1 MNASEHAGAGC
12 AAGGAV
18 CVPAV
23 PAGPVFR
30 CAAVIGTGLIGGSV
44 AAGLRA
50 RGLTAT
56 IRGHAPGPDAT
67 RALELGLVDSVC
79 DDVAETVDGADLVVL
94 AAPIPA
100 MPALFA
106 AIRDRVGV
114 DALVVDCASTKQ
126 STIAAAAAVGGS
138 AFARFVPSHPIAGG
152 ERHGPDAARADLFD
166 GRVAIVCPLAGTDA
180 ALVGRAR
187 ALWAALGAQVVEMD
201 PAAHDAVFAE
211 VSHWPHAVAFALC
224 GAIAGGPSADPAL
237 RFAGA
242 GLRDTTRIGASSAS
256 LWADILLDN
265 RDAVLGC
272 ADAFER
278 ELRAVTDA
286 LRDGDRATLVER
298 FGAASRWR
306 GRLG

>member
-1 MNASEHAGAGC
+1 MSPIEHAGA
-12 AAGGAV
+12 AIAGGGDACVAAV
-18 CVPAV
+18 SR
-23 PAGPVFR
+23 FR
-30 CAAVIGTGLIGGSV
+30 CAAVIGTGLIGGSI
-44 AAGLRA
+44 AAVLRA
-50 RGLTAT
+50 RGLAAT
-56 IRGHAPGPDAT
+56 VRGHSPGRDAI
-67 RALELGLVDSVC
+67 RARELGLVDTVC
-79 DDVAETVDGADLVVL
+79 DDAAEAVDGADLVVL

-100 MPALFA
+100 MPGLFA
-106 AIRDRVGV
+106 AIRDRVGT

-126 STIAAAAAVGGS
+126 STIAAAAAVGDRV
-138 AFARFVPSHPIAGG
+138 FARFVPSHPIAGG

-166 GRVAIVCPLAGTDA
+166 GRLAIVCPHPGVAPT
-180 ALVGRAR
+180 LVERAR
-187 ALWAALGAQVVEMD
+187 ALWTAFGAQVVEMD
-201 PAAHDAVFAE
+201 AVAHDAAFAE

-224 GAIAGGPSADPAL
+224 GAIAAGPNAEAAL

-265 RDAVLGC
+265 REAVLGC

-278 ELRAVTDA
+278 ELRAVTEA
-286 LRDGDRATLVER
+286 LRAGDRATLVEH

>member
-1 MNASEHAGAGC
+1 MNPSERAGASG
-12 AAGGAV
+12 AAGGSAHV
-18 CVPAV
+18 VAAAARPF
-23 PAGPVFR
+23 GR
-30 CAAVIGTGLIGGSV
+30 AAVIGTGLIGGSV
-44 AAGLRA
+44 AAALRA
-50 RGLTAT
+50 RGLAAT
-56 IRGHAPGPDAT
+56 IRGHAPGQDAA
-67 RALELGLVDSVC
+67 RALELGLVDAVC
-79 DDVAETVDGADLVVL
+79 ADPAEAVDGADLVVL

-106 AIRDRVGV
+106 AIRDRVGA

-126 STIAAAAAVGGS
+126 STIAAAKAVGGR
-138 AFARFVPSHPIAGG
+138 AFERFVPSHPIAGG

-166 GRVAIVCPLAGTDA
+166 GRVSILCPFHGADP

-187 ALWAALGAQVVEMD
+187 ALWSALGAQVVEMD
-201 PAAHDAVFAE
+201 AAAHDAVFAE

-224 GAIAGGPSADPAL
+224 GAIAAGPNADPAL

-242 GLRDTTRIGASSAS
+242 GLRDTTRIGASSAT

-265 RDAVLGC
+265 RDAVLAC

-278 ELRAVTDA
+278 ELNAVTEA
-286 LRDGDRATLVER
+286 LRAGDRATLVER
-298 FGAASRWR
+298 FAAASRWR